1 MTVEGQRA
9 SSSHQRLKH
18 GAGNG
23 GRGKNND
30 LLGAVG
36 WGGWHTDMSWSIS
49 SEVQM
54 ERHVQ
59 VALRT
64 VEE

>member
-1 MTVEGQRA
+1 MIVEGRRG
-9 SSSHQRLKH
+9 SNPHQRLKH
-18 GAGNG
+18 RAENG
-23 GRGKNND
+23 SQGRNNG

-36 WGGWHTDMSWSIS
+36 WGGWHTDMSTSIS

-54 ERHVQ
+54 ESHAQ

-64 VEE
+64 DKE